1 MQTTT
6 STEQST
12 NTSYPPK
19 QTKFYAVSY
28 DLRLFTV
35 QGARKHVKRYENIT
49 PIATHIENNHLIFQN
64 HPLSNFTYIERS
76 GALNQEGVHLFIG
89 VCST

>member
-1 MQTTT
+1 MTT

-12 NTSYPPK
+12 KTQYPPK

-28 DLRLFTV
+28 DLKYFTP
-35 QGARKHVKRYENIT
+35 QGARKHVKRYENIN
-49 PIATHIENNHLIFQN
+49 PIREVIENNHLIFQN
-64 HPLSNFTYIERS
+64 HFLSSFTYIERS
-76 GALNQEGVHLFIG
+76 TALNQEGVSLFIG